1 MRTYHHGNVSIPLC
15 LGLDGTLSVSIPVET
30 ALRPLL
36 GDKVVIPC
44 YFQDTATTEPGAG
57 PTTAPL
63 AHRIKW
69 TYVTPKKVT
78 TILVASGGKVAVD
91 TEYLDR
97 VTMVNYPVVSTD
109 ATIEVTE
116 LRASD
121 SGTYRCEVLHGLED
135 NYDSVSVQVQGG
147 PPVFLLLLFIFCISM
162 VYYRVR

>member
-1 MRTYHHGNVSIPLC
+1 MPNSNEPQTQLIHPTLC
-15 LGLDGTLSVSIPVET
+15 PARLGLDGTLSVSIPVET

-44 YFQDTATTEPGAG
+44 YFQDTATQEPGTDT
-57 PTTAPL
+57 PMAPL

-69 TYVTPKKVT
+69 TYVTPKKIT
-78 TILVASGGKVAVD
+78 TILVASGGKVAVE

-97 VTMVNYPVVSTD
+97 VTMVNYPLVSTD

-147 PPVFLLLLFIFCISM
+147 PQCLLFRFFFFL
-162 VYYRVR
+162 